1 MRRFTPA
8 LVTPEGRS
16 TPSMPLRAVGSAGE
30 DRSRRFY
37 HPELDALRFFAF
49 LCVFLHHT
57 RSHSRAVPVT
67 PAAVNGVS
75 HGGGS
80 VLVQL
85 WKTFHFSLCSGVSLF
100 FFLSAYLITT
110 LLIMEREKTGTIHV
124 GAFYVRRALR
134 IWPLYFTYLLILLL
148 LGWGVPVA
156 RMSTAEAFSSF
167 GFYSNWYKILHPNE
181 TAALAAM
188 LWSIS
193 IEEQFYLLCPLGAW
207 MLKRTGM
214 LISCGLALAASCLL
228 LYWFGAHGRFEDSYL
243 RFNTFVQSIF
253 LVGGALTALVIQKR
267 DIRIPLAM
275 RPLMLAGGLGGWLI
289 AFLNLGTVSA
299 LGTFSTSQPLLHYLV
314 GLLGV
319 ILIFFAFF
327 GLNAKWIPRQ
337 VIYLGKISYGLYI
350 WHIIAIWASEQV
362 FGGTAA
368 SFALPVIAFAVTIV
382 ISSCSYRWLEKPF
395 LSLKER
401 FTFVESRSA

>member
-1 MRRFTPA
+1 MHR
-8 LVTPEGRS
+8 VTATLIHPEEKPTS
-16 TPSMPLRAVGSAGE
+16 SKPLRAARSAGD

-57 RSHSRAVPVT
+57 RSHSRVVTVT
-67 PAAVNGVS
+67 PVNVNGVS

-80 VLVQL
+80 LLVQL

-110 LLIMEREKTGTIHV
+110 LLIMEREKTDTIHI

-148 LGWGVPVA
+148 LGLGIPVA
-156 RMSTAEAFSSF
+156 RMSTAEAFSTF
-167 GFYSNWYKILHPNE
+167 GFYSNWYKILHPAQ

-193 IEEQFYLLCPLGAW
+193 IEEQFYLLCPLGAR

-214 LISCGLALAASCLL
+214 LISCGFALAGSCLL
-228 LYWFGAHGRFEDSYL
+228 LYWLGAHGKFEDSYL
-243 RFNTFVQSIF
+243 RFNTFVQSLF

-267 DIRIPLAM
+267 DIRIPLVI
-275 RPLMLAGGLGGWLI
+275 RPLMLAAGLGTWLI
-289 AFLNLGTVSA
+289 AFLEFGTVSPLA
-299 LGTFSTSQPLLHYLV
+299 TFTTSQPLGHYVTGLV
-314 GLLGV
+314 GV

-327 GLNAKWIPRQ
+327 GLDAKWIPRQ
-337 VIYLGKISYGLYI
+337 VVYLGKISYGLYI
-350 WHIIAIWASEQV
+350 WHILATWASEQV
-362 FGGTAA
+362 FGRTSA
-368 SFALPVIAFAVTIV
+368 SFALPMIALAVTIA
-382 ISSCSYRWLEKPF
+382 ISACSYRWLEKPF

-401 FTFVESRSA
+401 FTFVVSRSA

>member
-1 MRRFTPA
+1 MQKATA
-8 LVTPEGRS
+8 GLINPEEQPMS
-16 TPSMPLRAVGSAGE
+16 SMPSMPIRSAGE
-30 DRSRRFY
+30 GTLRRFY

-57 RSHSRAVPVT
+57 RSHSRGVTVT
-67 PAAVNGVS
+67 PAGVD
-75 HGGGS
+75 GVARGGS
-80 VLVQL
+80 LLVHL
-85 WKTFHFSLCSGVSLF
+85 WRTFHFSLCSGVSLF

-110 LLIMEREKTGTIHV
+110 LLIMEREKTGTIHI

-148 LGWGVPVA
+148 LGWGIPVA

-193 IEEQFYLLCPLGAW
+193 IEEQFYLLCPLGAR

-228 LYWFGAHGRFEDSYL
+228 LYWLGAHGKFEDGYL
-243 RFNTFVQSIF
+243 RFNTFVQALF

-267 DIRIPLAM
+267 DIRIPLTA
-275 RPLMLAGGLGGWLI
+275 RPLMLAAGLGAWLI
-289 AFLNLGTVSA
+289 AFLSFGNVSSLA
-299 LGTFSTSQPLLHYLV
+299 TFSTSHPLLHYLM

-327 GLNAKWIPRQ
+327 GLDAKWIPRQ
-337 VIYLGKISYGLYI
+337 VVYLGKISYGLYI
-350 WHIIAIWASEQV
+350 WHIIANWASEQV
-362 FGGTAA
+362 FGKTAV
-368 SFALPVIAFAVTIV
+368 SSALPVIALAVTIV

-401 FTFVESRSA
+401 FTFVQSRSA